1 MSHTGHEPSIDDT
14 SPGNVDAGLGSGAQG
29 ILSYLL
35 GYVLAIL
42 LTVASFYTV
51 GSGVIWKP
59 GIPVALIVLAIA
71 QIGIHLVFFL
81 HINTAPDNAN
91 NILALGFGILIVA
104 LIVGGSAWIMAHLN
118 GNMMPV
124 DQMMRMQR

>member
-14 SPGNVDAGLGSGAQG
+14 SPGNVDAGLGSGVQG

-35 GYVLAIL
+35 GYVLAVL

-81 HINTAPDNAN
+81 HINTAPDNTN

-104 LIVGGSAWIMAHLN
+104 LIVGGSTWIMAHLN